1 MNAVRGEVDEAWAAV
16 KKARTR
22 LDDWIEANPGK
33 FGHEYE
39 SLKGLLD
46 EARQDFDK
54 VTRIYTSPQVAS
66 NAPVQA
72 AVLKRKK
79 IELTPAGLLEFLRL
93 QMKNPKDF
101 KHFRPLLPE
110 SNRAFKLSGR
120 EKALNQAAHCMK
132 RISLPISE
140 TTKADRKIPVC
151 AGLSGLGKSR
161 MLEEW
166 EQIFDLAGVSGPRL
180 GAIARYY
187 YHDHMHQAIER
198 SMPIEASFSWRL
210 LHQLFL
216 QDNGLHLSKW
226 FCESLPQNAAD
237 LRLKTALE
245 AIREKCIEMEISS
258 PQETAIFHWPKK
270 DLLRDLVDILGAAME
285 GPVDGIRIYPMLAG
299 TDLSAISI
307 VNSSKTEI
315 LRLSMPL
322 LAPSEIETA
331 VSSVVN
337 GPLLLTESRVRRHLF
352 YIGGV
357 PRWCFEYISLLLQ
370 KIDATGNEKLSM
382 GDIDSAFGII
392 NQSYLEK
399 WGKGLEDIDFIKLA
413 AFYVSGVQVNN
424 ASRVVGGMKWSR
436 MQDCGLCLL
445 TDDSKVTIPYAIFHR
460 IGRLV
465 PSQYS
470 EAEGCFITCVRGLI
484 RKVDCLIYDKQIG
497 ALWKVFGAHFHAL
510 RINAFIIIGQP
521 VINLSDLFHGA
532 LMVGCDDD
540 VQLIPTKVMQYDDK
554 YGKNIQPEIGCHT
567 CLHSSEGH
575 NHNWLTEGFVVING
589 DNGNGVDIFFA
600 LKKNKCDGYVVCLN
614 GWLAQIL
621 VRWEYQNYCEPQ
633 Q

>member
-1 MNAVRGEVDEAWAAV
+1 
-16 KKARTR
+16 
-22 LDDWIEANPGK
+22 
-33 FGHEYE
+33 
-39 SLKGLLD
+39 
-46 EARQDFDK
+46 
-54 VTRIYTSPQVAS
+54 
-66 NAPVQA
+66 
-72 AVLKRKK
+72 
-79 IELTPAGLLEFLRL
+79 
-93 QMKNPKDF
+93 
-101 KHFRPLLPE
+101 
-110 SNRAFKLSGR
+110 
-120 EKALNQAAHCMK
+120 
-132 RISLPISE
+132 
-140 TTKADRKIPVC
+140 
-151 AGLSGLGKSR
+151 
-161 MLEEW
+161 
-166 EQIFDLAGVSGPRL
+166 
-180 GAIARYY
+180 
-187 YHDHMHQAIER
+187 
-198 SMPIEASFSWRL
+198 MPIEASFSWRL

-258 PQETAIFHWPKK
+258 PQETLQFFIGVDNYQSIQKLNGDEAKK

-299 TDLSAISI
+299 TDLSAISV

-370 KIDATGNEKLSM
+370 KIDATGNEKLST

-413 AFYVSGVQVNN
+413 AFSVSGVQVNN
-424 ASRVVGGMKWSR
+424 ASRIVGGMKWSR

-484 RKVDCLIYDKQIG
+484 QKVDCLIYDKQIG

-532 LMVGCDDD
+532 LMVGCDDE

-554 YGKNIQPEIGCHT
+554 YGKNIQPEVGCHT

-614 GWLAQIL
+614 QRERVVGPNIGQVGISKLLRAATIEPEDLGVEYEPITVVPMLFSSLRSTNIQELTGDNAVVVTHAQMKAYHQRLWVHPAASPCVNVNRDPVTFIKMVLVGDPNDVQTVAEQL
-621 VRWEYQNYCEPQ
+621 VRGKRKFESVEDFRTAVKRICSSVEMSDEDQIVFS
-633 Q
+633 